1 MKEVINPNYFVYV
14 GGRCVGVNIYEEPT
28 IHIVE
33 DDDNTESIEKY
44 IEQMQAND
52 Y

>member
-14 GGRCVGVNIYEEPT
+14 GGRCVGTNIYEE
-28 IHIVE
+28 
-33 DDDNTESIEKY
+33 
-44 IEQMQAND
+44 QAND